1 VICLNKALFLTRGNP
16 VGITAL
22 LPRLNP
28 STSSY
33 TAVLEPPN
41 SGKSYYSQV
50 LHQPGSRSAHFS
62 FLTPEIQFEDKDISS
77 LIDFLCFQA
86 GEMGA
91 LNILAEIEESHEL
104 FEMLRQSG
112 FCVFSWESIWRLP
125 DHKNKTQQTSD
136 WLVPTPVDEN
146 SIRTLFQTLVPPLV
160 QNAEPFTNGDSTR
173 LVYKKN
179 NEVLAYVEILTGA
192 EGIYLIPVIHPSVE
206 DIGQL
211 LADLIDQF
219 SGLGKPVFLQV
230 RSYQAWLSESLLTI
244 QAEPSPRFALL
255 VKHLTASQP
264 SKVLNMQHVRNG
276 SRQTEPTAPILQ
288 HYTDNNP
295 STEISKQPG
304 MIK

>member
-16 VGITAL
+16 VGIAAL

-33 TAVLEPPN
+33 TAVLEPPDG
-41 SGKSYYSQV
+41 GKSYFSQV

-62 FLTPEIQFEDKDISS
+62 FFAPDFQFEEKDFSA

-91 LNILAEIEESHEL
+91 LNVLAEIEESHEL

-112 FCVFSWESIWRLP
+112 FSVFSWESIWKLP
-125 DHKNKTQQTSD
+125 ENKNATQQRSTWQIPS
-136 WLVPTPVDEN
+136 PMDEN
-146 SIRTLFQTLVPPLV
+146 TVRTLFQTLVPPLV
-160 QNAEPFTNGDSTR
+160 QNAEPFTNGDSPR
-173 LVYKKN
+173 LVYKKDN
-179 NEVLAYVEILTGA
+179 DILAYVESINGS

-206 DIGQL
+206 DIDL
-211 LADLIDQF
+211 LLEELVRQF

-230 RSYQAWLSESLLTI
+230 RSYQAWLSDSLLNI
-244 QAEPSPRFALL
+244 EAEPSPRFALL
-255 VKHLTASQP
+255 VKHLAALQTG
-264 SKVLNMQHVRNG
+264 KVLNLQHLRND

-288 HYTDNNP
+288 HYAENKP
-295 STEISKQPG
+295 STEISK
-304 MIK
+304 

>member
-1 VICLNKALFLTRGNP
+1 MICLNKALFLTRGNP

-33 TAVLEPPN
+33 TAVLEPPDG
-41 SGKSYYSQV
+41 GKLYFSQI

-62 FLTPEIQFEDKDISS
+62 FFTPDFQFEDKDFSA

-91 LNILAEIEESHEL
+91 LNVLAEIEESHEL

-125 DHKNKTQQTSD
+125 ENIKNDQLISD
-136 WLVPTPVDEN
+136 WQVPSPMDEN
-146 SIRTLFQTLVPPLV
+146 TIRTLFQTLVPPLV
-160 QNAEPFTNGDSTR
+160 QNAEPFTNGGSPR
-173 LVYKKN
+173 LVYKKK
-179 NEVLAYVEILTGA
+179 NEVLAYVENLDGS

-206 DIGQL
+206 DVDLL
-211 LADLIDQF
+211 LADLVGQF

-255 VKHLTASQP
+255 VKHLASSVP
-264 SKVLNMQHVRNG
+264 GKVLNLQHVRND
-276 SRQTEPTAPILQ
+276 SRQAEPTAPILQ
-288 HYTDNNP
+288 HYTENNP
-295 STEISKQPG
+295 STEISK
-304 MIK
+304 